1 MSPGKV
7 EDRLRADTPLSE
19 TARTIL
25 QFRLDELVEIRASI
39 TGPSDSERLHAL
51 RIAAKRLRYSLE
63 MFAVCFPDGTAQE
76 RADGVREMQDVLGR
90 IHDLDVLHGLME
102 ERITAIDAS
111 IRAEAIR
118 VAMAPDDD
126 GGRDERLLVLVRT
139 DGRSDG
145 RLGMYKV
152 VASKAEERR
161 QLYDRFAALWTHWE
175 EASFLAGVRASLSDQ
190 PTGHDVAPT

>member
-1 MSPGKV
+1 
-7 EDRLRADTPLSE
+7 
-19 TARTIL
+19 
-25 QFRLDELVEIRASI
+25 
-39 TGPSDSERLHAL
+39 
-51 RIAAKRLRYSLE
+51 
-63 MFAVCFPDGTAQE
+63 
-76 RADGVREMQDVLGR
+76 MQDVLGR
-90 IHDLDVLHGLME
+90 IHDLDVLHGLIE

-175 EASFLAGVRASLSDQ
+175 EASFLAGVRASLSD
-190 PTGHDVAPT
+190 